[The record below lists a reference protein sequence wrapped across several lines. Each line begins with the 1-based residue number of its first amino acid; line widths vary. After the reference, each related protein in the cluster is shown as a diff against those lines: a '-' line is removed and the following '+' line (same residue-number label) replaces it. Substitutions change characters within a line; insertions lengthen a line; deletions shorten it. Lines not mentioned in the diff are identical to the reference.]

1 MWRKLVCA
9 GGILLLLFAVATSVF
24 NLVSIHELSG
34 NAGSDIGTNRGNINL
49 LVVENV
55 VMRDQIE
62 KNLETMAKISV
73 ILDAM
78 SITIIHNAM
87 DTTSLEYDLMDL
99 ETNIDKLNAVIQASE
114 YHHEF
119 EYKKKIAENREKLIA
134 EGIWKKNERQ

>member
-24 NLVSIHELSG
+24 NLVAIHELTGLAG
-34 NAGSDIGTNRGNINL
+34 NDIGTNKGNINL

-55 VMRDQIE
+55 VMREQIG

-78 SITIIHNAM
+78 SITIIHNTM
-87 DTTSLEYDLMDL
+87 DTIDL
-99 ETNIDKLNAVIQASE
+99 EKDLDKLNAVVQANE